1 MHDYS
6 KIAEFYDHVVPY
18 RERPDVAFFVEV
30 ARESGGPLLEVGCG
44 TGRILIP
51 TARAGF
57 EITGLDLSA
66 EMLAVCREKLSHES
80 SDVQARV
87 KTVQG
92 DMRRFDLNQTF
103 RLVTAPFRCF
113 LHLLTVQDQLDC
125 LASIHRHLLPGGRFI
140 LDIFD
145 PWLPMLVDEKYRGEH
160 GEESEFT
167 MPDGR
172 RIQRRS
178 RIVFYDNTTQIA
190 DSELIYYI
198 THSNGRTE
206 RIVDPLRLRC
216 IFRYEAEHL
225 LARAGFQLENIY
237 CDYEQSPYG
246 AKTPGELVC
255 VARKP

>member
-6 KIAEFYDHVVPY
+6 KIAEFYDYVVPY
-18 RERPDVAFFVEV
+18 RERPDVAFFVNA
-30 ARESGGPLLEVGCG
+30 ARESGGPVLEVGCG

-51 TARAGF
+51 TARVGF

-66 EMLAVCREKLSHES
+66 EMLAVCREKLSREAGE
-80 SDVQARV
+80 VQARARIV
-87 KTVQG
+87 DG
-92 DMRRFDLNQTF
+92 DMRHFEVNQKF
-103 RLVTAPFRCF
+103 RLITAPFRCF
-113 LHLLTVQDQLDC
+113 LHLLKVQDQLDC
-125 LASIHRHLLPGGRFI
+125 LASIHRHLLPGGKFI

-145 PWLPMLVDEKYRGEH
+145 PWLPILVDEKYRSEH
-160 GEESEFT
+160 GEEPEFT

-172 RIQRRS
+172 RVQRRS
-178 RIVFYDNTTQIA
+178 RIVSYDSTTQVV

-198 THSNGRTE
+198 THPNGRTE

-225 LARAGFQLENIY
+225 LARAGFELENVY
-237 CDYEQSPYG
+237 CDYDKSPHG
-246 AKTPGELVC
+246 TKTPGELIC